1 MAELHKNQVAWSAPD
16 AAHVK
21 LAKNRG
27 FIAPA
32 ANQLTELSYNIAKM
46 AAAEEDNTIE
56 SVMKQ
61 TQDEALNWLSNQ
73 QERNPAD
80 YEKHVFEVSS
90 RLRNKLNT
98 FSKDA
103 VSRFNRNNPE
113 YFDAVTLS
121 ANKIILDKRT
131 KQLANTVKSDTPTIA
146 SEAAAMATKASSPQG
161 TAEAYNYGLNK
172 IQEMVAFLPIEE
184 QDARIYDYK
193 SQFGGFMLQSALGET
208 DPKNLVDRV
217 TEVVDNID
225 LTPNLTPQ
233 QREYYKQ
240 LAGQKAI
247 SIEEER
253 QNALD
258 NISNKNAPELQSAI
272 YAELD
277 GYLAGGQ
284 YSLYA
289 QAVDEYRY
297 LGGRISGKD
306 ENGNPI
312 VTSVLGE
319 GKLTKEQL
327 NSILTKVKE
336 QEPNYYAY
344 QQEKDVIER
353 DMMLSNAALVGA
365 IESGQNSAAVI
376 AEEQL
381 AQMVRNPRVRK
392 LAGSTDV
399 YKDARDA
406 VIKREAAAMEAVT
419 PPITVGAAMYKTD
432 GWFAISDHLS
442 PIQSSSYKI
451 AAMTDRSP
459 TTKNKLTGS
468 EGTAFYGA
476 GKVKAHEFIGGT
488 DVISVEEYRTVGEP
502 MRQWQIKAYGIG
514 KSDVEYYGS
523 VLEVLNV
530 MTPIL
535 AANPAFVTMYGFPAN
550 VNPYIIREAGT
561 AVARRLGASGQWNE
575 DAVTEDSGTDKIK
588 QVFDILYKEA
598 TGFENPVTASSNPEA
613 YVAQQTFFNE
623 LAVGS
628 KGGAGSSR
636 VSEAALDYISSGGPI
651 DLKGFANRPITK
663 SLGKKDDKKD

>member
-1 MAELHKNQVAWSAPD
+1 MAELHKNQVAW
-16 AAHVK
+16 AAQDPAQFK
-21 LAKNRG
+21 LAKRQD

-32 ANQLTELSYNIAKM
+32 AEQLSELSYRVAKM
-46 AAAEEDNTIE
+46 VAAEEDNTIE
-56 SVMKQ
+56 SAMKQ
-61 TQDEALNWLSNQ
+61 AQDEALNWLNNQ

-80 YEKHVFEVSS
+80 YEKHVFEVSA

-98 FSKDA
+98 FSKD
-103 VSRFNRNNPE
+103 VVNRFNRNNPE

-121 ANKIILDKRT
+121 ANKVILDKKT
-131 KQLANTVKSDTPTIA
+131 KQLVNTVKSDTPIIA
-146 SEAAAMATKASSPQG
+146 SEAASMALKANSPQG

-193 SQFGGFMLQSALGET
+193 SQFGGFVLQNAFGET
-208 DPKNLVDRV
+208 DPKALVDRV

-225 LTPNLTPQ
+225 LTPDLTPK

-240 LAGQKAI
+240 LAGQKAT
-247 SIEEER
+247 SIIEAR
-253 QNALD
+253 QKALE
-258 NISNKNAPELQSAI
+258 NITNKTAPLLQSAI
-272 YAELD
+272 YSELD

-284 YSLYA
+284 YQLYA
-289 QAVDEYRY
+289 QAVEEYRY

-312 VTSVLGE
+312 VTSVIGD

-327 NSILTKVKE
+327 NSVLTKVKE
-336 QEPNYYAY
+336 QEPNYTAY
-344 QQEKDVIER
+344 QNEKDIVER
-353 DMMLSNAALVGA
+353 DLMLSNAALVGA

-376 AEEQL
+376 AEEKL
-381 AQMVRNPRVRK
+381 AQLIRNPTVRK
-392 LAGSTDV
+392 LAGSTEV
-399 YKDARDA
+399 YKDARDEI
-406 VIKREAAAMEAVT
+406 IKREAAAMEAVT
-419 PPITVGAAMYKTD
+419 PPITVGPAMYKES

-459 TTKNKLTGS
+459 TTKNKLTGT

-488 DVISVEEYRTVGEP
+488 DVISVKEYRTIGEP

-523 VLEVLNV
+523 IIEATNV
-530 MTPIL
+530 MTPLL
-535 AANPAFVTMYGFPAN
+535 ADNPAFITAYGFPAN
-550 VNPYIIREAGT
+550 VTPYRIGEAGN
-561 AVARRLGASGQWNE
+561 AVARKLMASGQWSE
-575 DAVTEDSGTDKIK
+575 DAVTEDSGSDKIK
-588 QVFDILYKEA
+588 QVFDMLYKEA

-613 YVAQQTFFNE
+613 YVAQQTFFNQ

-636 VSEAALDYISSGGPI
+636 RSEAVVDYIFPDDPI
-651 DLKGFANRPITK
+651 DLKGFADRPITK
-663 SLGKKDDKKD
+663 TLGKKDDKKD

>member
-1 MAELHKNQVAWSAPD
+1 MAELHKNQVAW
-16 AAHVK
+16 AAQEPAQVK
-21 LAKNRG
+21 LAKRQD
-27 FIAPA
+27 FITPA
-32 ANQLTELSYNIAKM
+32 LNQLSEMSYNLAKM
-46 AAAEEDNTIE
+46 VAAEEDNTIE
-56 SVMKQ
+56 SAMKQ
-61 TQDEALNWLSNQ
+61 EQDEALDWLNNQ

-90 RLRNKLNT
+90 RLRNKLST

-121 ANKIILDKRT
+121 ANKIILEKQT
-131 KQLANTVKSDTPTIA
+131 KQLVSAVKSDTPTIA
-146 SEAAAMATKASSPQG
+146 SEAASMAANAGSPQG
-161 TAEAYNYGLNK
+161 TAEAYNYGLSK

-184 QDARIYDYK
+184 QDALIYDYK
-193 SQFGGFMLQSALGET
+193 SQFGGFMVQNALGET
-208 DPKNLVDRV
+208 DPQKLVDRV
-217 TEVVDNID
+217 AEVVDNIS

-247 SIEEER
+247 SIVKER

-258 NISNKNAPELQSAI
+258 NISDKNAPVLQAAI
-272 YAELD
+272 YSELD
-277 GYLAGGQ
+277 GYLANGQ

-306 ENGNPI
+306 ENGNPV

-336 QEPNYYAY
+336 QESNYYAY
-344 QQEKDVIER
+344 QNEKDVIER
-353 DMMLSNAALVGA
+353 DMMLSNAALIGA

-392 LAGSTDV
+392 LAGSTEV

-419 PPITVGAAMYKTD
+419 PPITVGPAMYKTE
-432 GWFAISDHLS
+432 GLFAISDYLS

-468 EGTAFYGA
+468 AGTSFYGA
-476 GKVKAHEFIGGT
+476 GKVKAHEFMGGT
-488 DVISVEEYRTVGEP
+488 DVLSVKEYRTIGEP
-502 MRQWQIKAYGIG
+502 MRQWEIKAYGIG

-523 VLEVLNV
+523 VLEVLNF
-530 MTPIL
+530 MTPEL
-535 AANPAFVTMYGFPAN
+535 AANPAFITAYGFPAN
-550 VNPYIIREAGT
+550 VNPYRIREAGI
-561 AVARRLGASGQWNE
+561 AVTRRMAATGQWNE
-575 DAVTEDSGTDKIK
+575 DAVTDDSGTDKIK
-588 QVFDILYKEA
+588 QVFDALYKEA
-598 TGFENPVTASSNPEA
+598 TGLENPVTASSNPEA

-623 LAVGS
+623 VASVS
-628 KGGAGSSR
+628 KGGARDSR
-636 VSEAALDYISSGGPI
+636 MSEAVLDYFVSEGPVN
-651 DLKGFANRPITK
+651 LKGFADRPITK
-663 SLGKKDDKKD
+663 SLGETDDKKD

>member
-1 MAELHKNQVAWSAPD
+1 MAELHKNQVAWSASGPT
-16 AAHVK
+16 HVQ
-21 LAKNRG
+21 LAKRQD

-32 ANQLTELSYNIAKM
+32 VAQLSELSDKVAKM
-46 AAAEEDNTIE
+46 VVAEEDNTIE
-56 SVMKQ
+56 STMKQ
-61 TQDEALNWLSNQ
+61 AQDEALEWLNNQ

-98 FSKDA
+98 FSKD
-103 VSRFNRNNPE
+103 VVNRFNRNNPE
-113 YFDAVTLS
+113 YFEAVTLS
-121 ANKIILDKRT
+121 ANKIILDKQTR
-131 KQLANTVKSDTPTIA
+131 QVANTAKSDTPTIA
-146 SEAAAMATKASSPQG
+146 SEAAAMAAKAGSPQG

-193 SQFGGFMLQSALGET
+193 SQFGGFMVQNALGET
-208 DPKNLVDRV
+208 DPQKLVDRV
-217 TEVVDNID
+217 AEVVDNID
-225 LTPNLTPQ
+225 LTPDLTPQ

-247 SIEEER
+247 SIIEER
-253 QNALD
+253 QRALD
-258 NISNKNAPELQSAI
+258 NISDKNAPLLQSAV
-272 YAELD
+272 YSELD
-277 GYLAGGQ
+277 GYLASGQ

-297 LGGRISGKD
+297 LGGRVSGKD

-327 NSILTKVKE
+327 NSVLTKLKE

-344 QQEKDVIER
+344 QKEKDTIER

-392 LAGSTDV
+392 LAGSTEV

-406 VIKREAAAMEAVT
+406 IIKREAAAMEAVT
-419 PPITVGAAMYKTD
+419 PPITVGPAMYKTD

-459 TTKNKLTGS
+459 TTKNKLVGS

-476 GKVKAHEFIGGT
+476 GKVMAHEFIGGT
-488 DVISVEEYRTVGEP
+488 DVISVEEYRTIGEP
-502 MRQWQIKAYGIG
+502 MRQWEIKAYGIG
-514 KSDVEYYGS
+514 KSDVEYNGS

-530 MTPIL
+530 MTPEL
-535 AANPAFVTMYGFPAN
+535 AANPAFITAYGFPAN
-550 VNPYIIREAGT
+550 VNPYRIREAGIV
-561 AVARRLGASGQWNE
+561 VARKMAASGQWNE
-575 DAVTEDSGTDKIK
+575 DAVSNDSGSDKIK
-588 QVFDILYKEA
+588 QVFDALYEEA
-598 TGFENPVTASSNPEA
+598 TGFKNPVTASSNPEA
-613 YVAQQTFFNE
+613 YVAQQTFFDM

-636 VSEAALDYISSGGPI
+636 VSEAALDYISTGGPI
-651 DLKGFANRPITK
+651 DLKGFADRPITK
-663 SLGKKDDKKD
+663 SLGEKDDKKD

>member
-16 AAHVK
+16 PAHFK
-21 LAKNRG
+21 LEKRQD

-32 ANQLTELSYNIAKM
+32 VAQLSELSNKVAKM
-46 AAAEEDNTIE
+46 VAAEEDNTIE
-56 SVMKQ
+56 SAMKQ
-61 TQDEALNWLSNQ
+61 AQDEALDWLNNQ

-80 YEKHVFEVSS
+80 YEKHIFEVSS

-98 FSKDA
+98 FSKDV

-121 ANKIILDKRT
+121 ANKVILEKQT
-131 KQLANTVKSDTPTIA
+131 KQLVNTVKSDTPTIA
-146 SEAAAMATKASSPQG
+146 SEAAAMAAKASSPQG

-193 SQFGGFMLQSALGET
+193 SQFGGFMLQNALGET
-208 DPKNLVDRV
+208 DPQKLVDRV
-217 TEVVDNID
+217 AEVVDNID

-240 LAGQKAI
+240 LAGQKAV
-247 SIEEER
+247 SIIEAR
-253 QNALD
+253 QKALD
-258 NISNKNAPELQSAI
+258 NIGDKNAPALQAAV

-277 GYLAGGQ
+277 GYLASGQ

-289 QAVDEYRY
+289 QAADEYRY
-297 LGGRISGKD
+297 LGGRVSGTD
-306 ENGNPI
+306 ENGNP
-312 VTSVLGE
+312 VVVSVLGE

-344 QQEKDVIER
+344 QNEKDIIER
-353 DMMLSNAALVGA
+353 DMMLSNAALIGA
-365 IESGQNSAAVI
+365 IESGQSSAAVI
-376 AEEQL
+376 AEEKL
-381 AQMVRNPRVRK
+381 AQMVKNQRVRK
-392 LAGSTDV
+392 LVGSTDV
-399 YKDARDA
+399 YKDARDEI
-406 VIKREAAAMEAVT
+406 IKREAAAMEAVT
-419 PPITVGAAMYKTD
+419 PPITVGAAMYKED

-459 TTKNKLTGS
+459 TTKNKLVGS

-476 GKVKAHEFIGGT
+476 GKVKGHEFIGGT
-488 DVISVEEYRTVGEP
+488 DVISVQEYRTIGEP

-523 VLEVLNV
+523 VIEALNV
-530 MTPIL
+530 MTPEL
-535 AANPAFVTMYGFPAN
+535 AANPAFISTYGFPAN
-550 VNPYIIREAGT
+550 VTPYRIREAG
-561 AVARRLGASGQWNE
+561 AALARKMAASGQWNE
-575 DAVTEDSGTDKIK
+575 DAVTKDSGTDKIK
-588 QVFDILYKEA
+588 QVFDALYEEA
-598 TGFENPVTASSNPEA
+598 TGLKNPVTASSNPEA
-613 YVAQQTFFNE
+613 YVAQQTFFNQ
-623 LAVGS
+623 LAAGS
-628 KGGAGSSR
+628 KGAAGSSR
-636 VSEAALDYISSGGPI
+636 RSEAVVDYFIPDEPI
-651 DLKGFANRPITK
+651 DLKGFVDRPITK